1 MSTRTTSKGADRSGR
16 VSGAQGLVRDTM
28 TEIRKVSWPDSQTT
42 RNLTMLVIAMGAV
55 LGALLGGIDAIFIR
69 LWDWI
74 PT

>member
-1 MSTRTTSKGADRSGR
+1 MSTRTTSKSTDRPGR
-16 VSGAQGLVRDTM
+16 VSAAQGLVRDTM

-42 RNLTMLVIAMGAV
+42 RNLTMLVIVMGAV

-74 PT
+74 PN

>member
-1 MSTRTTSKGADRSGR
+1 MSTRTTSKSTDRSGR
-16 VSGAQGLVRDTM
+16 VGGVQGRLRDTM

-42 RNLTMLVIAMGAV
+42 RNLTMLVIVMGAI

-74 PT
+74 PN